1 VFGSEPQSRRPILLI
16 LVFGAF
22 LALLGITATAQ
33 AVMVSTHFSA
43 SALNDVVGSDSA
55 TTRAF
60 VNAYVQP
67 RYLDQGGQGVT
78 ADDLDV
84 ELPSVGE
91 GGDTPLR
98 ALDHVAYLRF
108 ASVYKGFEDL
118 SDFER
123 EVGELQKTTEPK
135 PR

>member
-78 ADDLDV
+78 AE
-84 ELPSVGE
+84 ELV
-91 GGDTPLR
+91 R
-98 ALDHVAYLRF
+98 
-108 ASVYKGFEDL
+108 
-118 SDFER
+118 
-123 EVGELQKTTEPK
+123 LQA
-135 PR
+135 